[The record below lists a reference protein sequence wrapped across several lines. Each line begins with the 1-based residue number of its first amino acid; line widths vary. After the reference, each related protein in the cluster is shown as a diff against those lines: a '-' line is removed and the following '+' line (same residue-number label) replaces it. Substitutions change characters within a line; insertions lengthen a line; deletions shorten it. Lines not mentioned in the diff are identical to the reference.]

1 MGSYRAP
8 APDPDDAPPGEL
20 DFEHGGDYVALGPSV
35 FVRLWR
41 ALVGRR
47 S

>member
-8 APDPDDAPPGEL
+8 APDPSNPPPGEL
-20 DFEHGGDYVALGPSV
+20 DFEPGGDYAALGPNV
-35 FVRLWR
+35 LVRLWR